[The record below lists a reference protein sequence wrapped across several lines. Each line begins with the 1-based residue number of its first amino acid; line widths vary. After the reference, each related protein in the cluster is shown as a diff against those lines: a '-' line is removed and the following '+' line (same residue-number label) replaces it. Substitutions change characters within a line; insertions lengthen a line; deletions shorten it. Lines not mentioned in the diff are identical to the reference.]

1 MPQLTA
7 SRTPDQDLLEQA
19 VSHALEEARLGG
31 ADQAEAA
38 ASVSRGLS
46 VTVRKGEV
54 ESLEYQRDRGIG
66 ITVYVEGRQGS
77 ASTAD
82 LGRAAVCETVRK
94 ALSIARFTARDDYAG
109 LAPAERMVREVPDL
123 GLCHPWALDAEQ
135 AIEIARRVESAAL
148 GSDDRITN
156 TDGGSVGTH
165 VGRRVYGNSHGLLVG
180 YPSSSHSLSCVVMA
194 GQGDDMHRDHWY
206 SSARDPA
213 RLEDAESVGRRAATR
228 VLARLGARQ
237 LSTREAPVLFA
248 AEQARGLVGHLV
260 AAVRGGA
267 QYRKSSFLCG
277 AMGQQVLPEWLGL
290 TERPLLRGEPGSA
303 PFDNDGVATADSVLV
318 QHGRLERYVL
328 SAYSARKLGLETT
341 ANAGGVR
348 NLELEGEGHSFED
361 LLRRMGQGLLVT
373 EMMGQGVN
381 LVTGDYSRGVAGF
394 WVEGG
399 EVAHAVQEMTIAG
412 NLADMLRGVQAIGT
426 DTDRRGSIRAPSIL
440 LAPMTIAGG

>member
-1 MPQLTA
+1 MKHPAA
-7 SRTPDQDLLEQA
+7 SRTQEQDLLEQA
-19 VSHALEEARLGG
+19 VSLALEQARLGG
-31 ADQAEAA
+31 ASEAEAA
-38 ASVSRGLS
+38 ASTSRGLS

-54 ESLEYQRDRGIG
+54 ESLEYQRDRGVG

-82 LGRAAVCETVRK
+82 LSQGAVCETVKK
-94 ALSIARFTARDDYAG
+94 ALTIARFTARDEYAG
-109 LAPAERMVREVPDL
+109 LAPADRMVREVPDL
-123 GLCHPWALDAEQ
+123 HLCHPWGLEAEQ
-135 AIEIARRVESAAL
+135 AVELARRVEAAAL

-194 GQGDDMHRDHWY
+194 GQGDDMQRDHWY

-213 RLEDAESVGRRAATR
+213 LLEDPESVGRRAASR
-228 VLARLGARQ
+228 ALARLGARQ

-290 TERPLLRGEPGSA
+290 TERPLLHGEAGSA
-303 PFDNDGVATADSVLV
+303 PFDNDGVATAESVLV
-318 QHGRLERYVL
+318 HRGRLERYVL

-348 NLELEGEGHSFED
+348 NLELEGEGRSLED
-361 LLRRMGQGLLVT
+361 LLRQMGRGLLVT

-412 NLADMLRGVQAIGT
+412 HLLDMFQGIQAIGT

-440 LAPMTIAGG
+440 LATMTIAGG

>member
-1 MPQLTA
+1 MQSPSA
-7 SRTPDQDLLEQA
+7 SPDHSQQVLEQA
-19 VSHALEEARLGG
+19 VSLALEEARRGG
-31 ADQAEAA
+31 ASEAEAA
-38 ASVSRGLS
+38 ASAARGLS

-54 ESLEYQRDRGIG
+54 ESLEYQRDRGVG
-66 ITVYVEGRQGS
+66 VTVFVEGRQGS

-82 LGRAAVCETVRK
+82 LSRAAVCETVRK
-94 ALSIARFTARDDYAG
+94 ALAIARFTARDEYAG

-123 GLCHPWALDAEQ
+123 ELCHPWALDAEH
-135 AIEIARRVESAAL
+135 AIELARRCEAAAL
-148 GSDDRITN
+148 GADERISN

-165 VGRRVYGNSHGLLVG
+165 TGYRVYGNSHGLLAG

-194 GQGDDMHRDHWY
+194 GQGDEMHRDHWY
-206 SSARDPA
+206 SSARNPA
-213 RLEDAESVGRRAATR
+213 RLEDPESVGRRAASR

-277 AMGQQVLPEWLGL
+277 AMGEQVLPEWLGL
-290 TERPLLRGEPGSA
+290 TERPLLTGEPGSS
-303 PFDNDGVATADSVLV
+303 PFDNDGVATADSALV
-318 QHGRLERYVL
+318 SRGRLERYVL

-341 ANAGGVR
+341 GNAGGVH
-348 NLELEGEGHSFED
+348 NLELEGDGHSLES
-361 LLRRMGQGLLVT
+361 LLRRMGRGLLVC
-373 EMMGQGVN
+373 ELMGQGVN

-412 NLADMLRGVQAIGT
+412 NLADMFRGIQAIGS
-426 DTDRRGSIRAPSIL
+426 DIDRRGSLRTPSIL
-440 LAPMTIAGG
+440 LAPMTLAGA